1 MALEKHWVAA
11 LEDHGPGVAAHQR
24 HIGWRAIPEEV
35 GPVVRALYRLA
46 QEQSRGWR
54 IARRL
59 AGNNPEGGCGVSLN
73 DLAAHIG
80 RGLRSEIIRKRLD
93 VCVGELGCDG
103 SHDAIVVRACPGA

>member
-11 LEDHGPGVAAHQR
+11 LEDHGPGVAAHHLR
-24 HIGWRAIPEEV
+24 NKAEDGGSRVGSLEAILKGVWR
-35 GPVVRALYRLA
+35 LM
-46 QEQSRGWR
+46 
-54 IARRL
+54 
-59 AGNNPEGGCGVSLN
+59 N

-103 SHDAIVVRACPGA
+103 SHDAVVVRACPGA